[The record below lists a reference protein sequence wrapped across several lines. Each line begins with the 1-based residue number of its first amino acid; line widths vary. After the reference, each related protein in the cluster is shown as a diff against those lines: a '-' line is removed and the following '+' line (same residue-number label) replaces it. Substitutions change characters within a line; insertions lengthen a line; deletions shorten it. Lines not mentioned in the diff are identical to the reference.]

1 MLTKRNVVPETMRT
15 TSRELRIQ
23 RAGMDAPE
31 LISNCRVLTLLDH
44 SSRELNYQLRTT
56 LQGSQ
61 QPVLKLD
68 EGDLRLTPV
77 DFAYLLSQRLANVLA
92 GVSRAAV
99 ARLVIV
105 YSPSWAG
112 ECRLP
117 ADAQRIRIAH
127 RQIRDSLRIIYDQ
140 ETAGQVQIIYGGFVF
155 EEELADVLCDSNE
168 DGVLINK

>member
-15 TSRELRIQ
+15 TSRELRIL

-44 SSRELNYQLRTT
+44 SSREL
-56 LQGSQ
+56 
-61 QPVLKLD
+61 D

-77 DFAYLLSQRLANVLA
+77 DFAYLLSRRLTNVLA

-127 RQIRDSLRIIYDQ
+127 RQIRDLLRIIYDQ

-155 EEELADVLCDSNE
+155 EEELADVLCDSNV
-168 DGVLINK
+168 DGVLIN